1 MFFLYSMEEID
12 DFQDLG
18 HTQTIGAILGRLPK
32 QRRTGLFSATEA
44 DGVTALC
51 RAGLRNQIKIKIEIK
66 NNDRVQMVPAL
77 LKNYYLTLPSD
88 AKFGFVCL
96 IGYVDIQLVRF
107 LQAHQQQKIIIFYL
121 TEFCRCMVEWFKN
134 DVLEQ

>member
-88 AKFGFVCL
+88 AKWTVGQNVL
-96 IGYVDIQLVRF
+96 YV
-107 LQAHQQQKIIIFYL
+107 L
-121 TEFCRCMVEWFKN
+121 TLPAGAAKVGLNTEVSEWNTADEK
-134 DVLEQ
+134 EETAK